1 MMGELPARVS
11 KWKRDIL
18 KKKAKRARRAKGTRG
33 DDKAS
38 KEITK
43 KVGLRVKELNTFGLA
58 AQARNGCKKCYGRGV
73 IGYLTGTSTRVVCS
87 CVLNRLTKMAL
98 RERVA
103 THTPI
108 LGS

>member
-18 KKKAKRARRAKGTRG
+18 KKKAKKA
-33 DDKAS
+33 KAS

>member
-18 KKKAKRARRAKGTRG
+18 KKKAKKA
-33 DDKAS
+33 KAS

-103 THTPI
+103 THTPV

>member
-18 KKKAKRARRAKGTRG
+18 KKKAKKA
-33 DDKAS
+33 KAS

-43 KVGLRVKELNTFGLA
+43 KVGPRVKELNTFGLA

-73 IGYLTGTSTRVVCS
+73 IGYLTGTSIRVVCS
-87 CVLNRLTKMAL
+87 CVLNRLTKMML
-98 RERVA
+98 RERVD
-103 THTPI
+103 
-108 LGS
+108 LGHFETGETR